1 MIYLSNVIND
11 KSERRKRRERTHTEA
26 RETGG
31 PSDCIPCNYVIIHI
45 KEKRINSVIFSVFPL
60 LVARLYIQPVSLILF
75 FFICTLQRKKKK
87 QSGWMEE
94 EAGRLLTNVKGR
106 ASLDSTQLRLRL
118 IVSNHFFS
126 SLLFLVV
133 LPAKKKKKK
142 WKMLTFLS
150 TFVCPTLSV
159 CVCPGNINIII
170 RE

>member
-1 MIYLSNVIND
+1 
-11 KSERRKRRERTHTEA
+11 
-26 RETGG
+26 
-31 PSDCIPCNYVIIHI
+31 
-45 KEKRINSVIFSVFPL
+45 
-60 LVARLYIQPVSLILF
+60 
-75 FFICTLQRKKKK
+75 
-87 QSGWMEE
+87 MEE

-133 LPAKKKKKK
+133 LPAEEKKKK

-159 CVCPGNINIII
+159 CVCALVI
-170 RE
+170 